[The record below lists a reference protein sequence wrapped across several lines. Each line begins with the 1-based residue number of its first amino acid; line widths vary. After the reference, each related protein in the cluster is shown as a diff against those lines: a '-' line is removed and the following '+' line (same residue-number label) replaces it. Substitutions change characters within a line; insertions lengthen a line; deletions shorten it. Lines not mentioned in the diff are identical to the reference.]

1 MTLNRSVEQVGQME
15 GQMRGDMAAREQ
27 QMRYQTREG
36 QEQLQREEE
45 ILCKQ
50 VQCPATYYR
59 HVCAH

>member
-1 MTLNRSVEQVGQME
+1 
-15 GQMRGDMAAREQ
+15 MRGDMAAREQ

-50 VQCPATYYR
+50 VPRPATPLLCDHTR
-59 HVCAH
+59 THIA